1 MILYCDFNPKIIR
14 EFNLKD
20 ESEEIIES
28 SKIYP
33 SGHGIY
39 MSLFAKK
46 LGIDSEVFMLKGNKR
61 GREIALSLSQLGIDV
76 NYTGLKDEN
85 VEEVLIKSKDFKKVY
100 RLKIPE

>member
-1 MILYCDFNPKIIR
+1 MILYCDFNPKIVR

-20 ESEEIIES
+20 ESEDIIES

-76 NYTGLKDEN
+76 NYTGLKILWSTGGHKTRDMIQ
-85 VEEVLIKSKDFKKVY
+85 LF
-100 RLKIPE
+100 L